1 MAQLDMS
8 TFMTQVF
15 WLMIVVGVYYGMV
28 EGEKGMKEE
37 ISRIL
42 KVRGKIS
49 ETEEEEEKME
59 EIKLNVKE
67 IN

>member
-15 WLMIVVGVYYGMV
+15 WLMVIVGVYYTIV
-28 EGEKGMKEE
+28 EGENGMKEQ

-49 ETEEEEEKME
+49 ETEEKEEKSE
-59 EIKLNVKE
+59 EIKLNIKE